1 MPKSI
6 PEPISTAA
14 LSPVPYLMQPQLQ
27 QWMGN
32 GGPGSMF
39 MPPNGEVENSDSS
52 LPLTHYLWI
61 VRRHA
66 WKIAAFVGLSAMAT
80 FVVTNRLTPVYESTA
95 TIDIDR
101 QAPSSIVG
109 QDSSRAGSNPY
120 DSDQFLATQ
129 IKLLQSDSVLRP
141 VATRYNLLEQE
152 GQFKDLPETKR
163 VILANSPIVLK
174 NLKVIRP
181 ANTFLLLVSYRSP
194 DARLAA
200 GVANDIANSYLQ
212 HTYTLRIKSSASLS
226 SFVERQIEDL
236 KAKMERS
243 AQRQA
248 QFERELNVINPEEKT
263 SILSARLLQLNTE
276 YTNAQAD
283 CVRKESQ
290 FNSMK
295 GGSLEAAQISSQG
308 EALIKL
314 SEKLNESRQKLA
326 VVKATYGANHPEYK
340 KAAYDVSEMQRQFED
355 LRRNIA
361 GRIDADYEQARNREA
376 MLKRSVEETK
386 NEFDSLNIRGFQYQ
400 QLKREADG
408 DKKLY
413 DELNRKIQEAG
424 INAGFQNNSM
434 IRIAD
439 EARAAAKAVF
449 PSLKLNLL
457 LAVLFAILVGVGAAV
472 LTDMLDNT
480 VRDPEQISRT
490 LNTDVV
496 GTLPSV
502 KDIKGLIGNSAL
514 PGINGLVKYSGSEA
528 RDGYKAIS
536 TYEESIRTL
545 RNSILLGDFDRRL
558 RSLLVTSATPGEGK
572 TTTAVHLAV
581 AHSDQR
587 KRTLI
592 IDCDLR
598 RPSVHQKLNIH
609 PTQGLS
615 NVLTEE
621 VGWRDVIMKLDRH
634 PDLDIIAAG
643 PPSRRASDLIGSRM
657 VEILEE
663 ASKEYDLIIVDSPPL
678 LGFAEPL
685 QMATAA
691 DGVIVVT
698 KAGQTSRKAVGTVI
712 QTLTRLR
719 ANVVGV
725 VLNQVKKDMSDSY
738 YYYGYYRK
746 YYSTGDVG

>member
-1 MPKSI
+1 MPKSL
-6 PEPISTAA
+6 PEALPTA
-14 LSPVPYLMQPQLQ
+14 LTPVSPQGQHFQ
-27 QWMGN
+27 QWMMPQNMN
-32 GGPGSMF
+32 GAQFG
-39 MPPNGEVENSDSS
+39 GEQEPSDQG

-61 VRRHA
+61 IKRHL
-66 WKIAAFVGLSAMAT
+66 WKIVAFVCLCTMAT
-80 FVVTNRLTPVYESTA
+80 FVVTKRMTPVFESTT

-101 QAPSSIVG
+101 QATNSIVG
-109 QDSSRAGSNPY
+109 QDNARGGNPF

-141 VATRYNLLEQE
+141 VVTRYNLLDQE
-152 GQFKDLPETKR
+152 GQFKELTEAQKT
-163 VILANSPIVLK
+163 VIANSPIVLK
-174 NLKVIRP
+174 NLKVVRP
-181 ANTFLLLVSYRSP
+181 PNTYLLLVSYRSP
-194 DARLAA
+194 DPQLAA
-200 GVANDIANSYLQ
+200 NVANEIANSYMQ
-212 HTYTLRIKSSASLS
+212 HTYTLRIRSSANLS

-243 AQRQA
+243 GQRQA

-263 SILSARLLQLNTE
+263 SILSARLMQINTE
-276 YTNAQAD
+276 YTNAQGD
-283 CVRKESQ
+283 RVRKESQ

-295 GGSLEAAQISSQG
+295 SGSLEAAQISSQG

-314 SEKLNESRQKLA
+314 NERVNESRQKLA
-326 VVKATYGANHPEYK
+326 VIKSTYGINHPEYK
-340 KAAYDVSEMQRQFED
+340 KVASDVSELQRQFED

-361 GRIDADYEQARNREA
+361 GRIEADYNQAKNREM
-376 MLKRSVEETK
+376 MLKRTVEETK
-386 NEFDSLNIRGFQYQ
+386 NEFDRLNARSFQYQ

-424 INAGFQNNSM
+424 INAGFQSNSM

-439 EARAAAKAVF
+439 EARAAARAVF
-449 PSLKLNLL
+449 PSLRLNLL
-457 LAVLFAILVGVGAAV
+457 LAMLFATLLGVGAAV

-480 VRDPEQISRT
+480 VRDPEQVSRS
-490 LNTDVV
+490 LNTEVI

-514 PGINGLVKYSGSEA
+514 PQMMNGLVKYTGAEA

-587 KRTLI
+587 KKTLI

-621 VGWRDVIMKLDRH
+621 IGWRDVIMKIDRH
-634 PDLDIIAAG
+634 PYLDIIAAG

-657 VEILEE
+657 VELLEE

-698 KAGQTSRKAVGTVI
+698 KAGQTSRKAVATVI
-712 QTLTRLR
+712 QTLQRLR

-746 YYSTGDVG
+746 YYSTEDVV

>member
-1 MPKSI
+1 MQKSLPEAI
-6 PEPISTAA
+6 PTALTP
-14 LSPVPYLMQPQLQ
+14 LSPQGQQFQ
-27 QWMGN
+27 QWMMPQNMN
-32 GGPGSMF
+32 GAQFG
-39 MPPNGEVENSDSS
+39 GEQEPSDQG

-61 VRRHA
+61 IKRHL
-66 WKIAAFVGLSAMAT
+66 WKIVAFVCLCTMAT
-80 FVVTNRLTPVYESTA
+80 FVVTKRMTPVFESTT

-101 QAPSSIVG
+101 QATNSIVG
-109 QDSSRAGSNPY
+109 QDTARGGNPF

-129 IKLLQSDSVLRP
+129 VKLLQSDSVLRP
-141 VATRYNLLEQE
+141 VVTRYKLLDQE
-152 GQFKDLPETKR
+152 GQFNELTEAQKT
-163 VILANSPIVLK
+163 VIANSPIVLK
-174 NLKVIRP
+174 NLKVVRP
-181 ANTFLLLVSYRSP
+181 PNTYLLLVSYRSP
-194 DARLAA
+194 DPQLAA
-200 GVANDIANSYLQ
+200 NVANEIANSYMQ
-212 HTYTLRIKSSASLS
+212 HTYTLRIRSSANLS

-243 AQRQA
+243 GQRQA

-263 SILSARLLQLNTE
+263 SILSARLMQINTE
-276 YTNAQAD
+276 FTNAQGD
-283 CVRKESQ
+283 RVRKESQ

-295 GGSLEAAQISSQG
+295 SGSLEAAQISSQG

-314 SEKLNESRQKLA
+314 NERVNESRQKLA
-326 VVKATYGANHPEYK
+326 VIKSTYGINHPEYK
-340 KAAYDVSEMQRQFED
+340 KVASDVSELQRQFED

-361 GRIDADYEQARNREA
+361 GRIEADYNQAKNREM
-376 MLKRSVEETK
+376 MLKRTVEETK
-386 NEFDSLNIRGFQYQ
+386 NEFDSLNARSFQYQ

-424 INAGFQNNSM
+424 INAGFQSNSM

-439 EARAAAKAVF
+439 EARAAARAVF
-449 PSLKLNLL
+449 PSIRLNLL
-457 LAVLFAILVGVGAAV
+457 LAMLFATLVGIGAAV

-480 VRDPEQISRT
+480 LRDPEQVSRS
-490 LNTDVV
+490 LNTDVI

-514 PGINGLVKYSGSEA
+514 PQMMNGLVKYTGAEA

-587 KRTLI
+587 KKTLI

-621 VGWRDVIMKLDRH
+621 IGWRDVIMKIDRH
-634 PDLDIIAAG
+634 PYLDIIAAG

-657 VEILEE
+657 VELLEE

-698 KAGQTSRKAVGTVI
+698 KAGQTSRKAVATVI
-712 QTLTRLR
+712 QTLQRLR

-746 YYSTGDVG
+746 YYSTEDVV

>member
-1 MPKSI
+1 
-6 PEPISTAA
+6 
-14 LSPVPYLMQPQLQ
+14 
-27 QWMGN
+27 MGN
-32 GGPGSMF
+32 PF
-39 MPPNGEVENSDSS
+39 
-52 LPLTHYLWI
+52 
-61 VRRHA
+61 
-66 WKIAAFVGLSAMAT
+66 
-80 FVVTNRLTPVYESTA
+80 
-95 TIDIDR
+95 
-101 QAPSSIVG
+101 
-109 QDSSRAGSNPY
+109 

-141 VATRYNLLEQE
+141 VVTRYNLLEQE
-152 GQFKDLPETKR
+152 GQLRDLPEAQRT
-163 VILANSPIVLK
+163 VISNSPIVLR
-174 NLKVIRP
+174 NLKVVRP
-181 ANTFLLLVSYRSP
+181 PNTYLLLVSYRSP

-200 GVANDIANSYLQ
+200 NVANEIANSYLQ

-226 SFVERQIEDL
+226 TFVERQIEDL

-243 AQRQA
+243 AQRQG

-263 SILSARLLQLNTE
+263 SILSARLLQLNAE

-283 CVRKESQ
+283 RVRKESQ
-290 FNSMK
+290 YNSMK
-295 GGSLEAAQISSQG
+295 SGTLEAAQISSQG

-314 SEKLNESRQKLA
+314 SERVNEARQRLA
-326 VVKATYGANHPEYK
+326 VVKSTYGANHPEYK
-340 KAAYDVSEMQRQFED
+340 KVASDVTEMQRQFED

-361 GRIDADYEQARNREA
+361 GRIEADYNQARNREV
-376 MLKRSVEETK
+376 MLKHSVEETK
-386 NEFDSLNIRGFQYQ
+386 NEFDSLNTRSFQYQ

-439 EARAAAKAVF
+439 EARAAARPVF
-449 PSLKLNLL
+449 PSLRLNLL
-457 LAVLFAILVGVGAAV
+457 LAMLFATLIGVGGAV

-480 VRDPEQISRT
+480 VRDPEQVSRT

-496 GTLPSV
+496 GTLPAV

-514 PGINGLVKYSGSEA
+514 PGIGGLIKYTGTEA

-609 PTQGLS
+609 PSQGLS

-621 VGWRDVIMKLDRH
+621 IGWRDVIMKLDRH

-657 VEILEE
+657 VELLEE

-698 KAGQTSRKAVGTVI
+698 KAGQTSRKAVATVI
-712 QTLTRLR
+712 NTLQRLR

-746 YYSTGDVG
+746 YYSTEDVA

>member
-1 MPKSI
+1 
-6 PEPISTAA
+6 
-14 LSPVPYLMQPQLQ
+14 
-27 QWMGN
+27 
-32 GGPGSMF
+32 
-39 MPPNGEVENSDSS
+39 
-52 LPLTHYLWI
+52 
-61 VRRHA
+61 
-66 WKIAAFVGLSAMAT
+66 
-80 FVVTNRLTPVYESTA
+80 
-95 TIDIDR
+95 
-101 QAPSSIVG
+101 
-109 QDSSRAGSNPY
+109 
-120 DSDQFLATQ
+120 
-129 IKLLQSDSVLRP
+129 
-141 VATRYNLLEQE
+141 
-152 GQFKDLPETKR
+152 
-163 VILANSPIVLK
+163 
-174 NLKVIRP
+174 
-181 ANTFLLLVSYRSP
+181 
-194 DARLAA
+194 
-200 GVANDIANSYLQ
+200 
-212 HTYTLRIKSSASLS
+212 
-226 SFVERQIEDL
+226 
-236 KAKMERS
+236 
-243 AQRQA
+243 
-248 QFERELNVINPEEKT
+248 
-263 SILSARLLQLNTE
+263 
-276 YTNAQAD
+276 
-283 CVRKESQ
+283 
-290 FNSMK
+290 
-295 GGSLEAAQISSQG
+295 
-308 EALIKL
+308 
-314 SEKLNESRQKLA
+314 
-326 VVKATYGANHPEYK
+326 
-340 KAAYDVSEMQRQFED
+340 
-355 LRRNIA
+355 
-361 GRIDADYEQARNREA
+361 
-376 MLKRSVEETK
+376 
-386 NEFDSLNIRGFQYQ
+386 
-400 QLKREADG
+400 
-408 DKKLY
+408 
-413 DELNRKIQEAG
+413 
-424 INAGFQNNSM
+424 M

-449 PSLKLNLL
+449 PSMRLNLL
-457 LAVLFAILVGVGAAV
+457 LALLFATLLGIGAAV

-480 VRDPEQISRT
+480 VRDPEQVSRT
-490 LNTDVV
+490 LNTEVI

-514 PGINGLVKYSGSEA
+514 PQMANGLVKYSGTEA

-621 VGWRDVIMKLDRH
+621 VGWRDVIMKIDRH

-657 VEILEE
+657 VELLEE

-712 QTLTRLR
+712 QTLQRLR

-746 YYSTGDVG
+746 YYSTEDVA

>member
-1 MPKSI
+1 
-6 PEPISTAA
+6 
-14 LSPVPYLMQPQLQ
+14 MQMQYPPQFQ
-27 QWMGN
+27 QFLGQPSN
-32 GGPGSMF
+32 GGFSGFANEQEQS
-39 MPPNGEVENSDSS
+39 ESS

-61 VRRHA
+61 VRRHL
-66 WKIAAFVGLSAMAT
+66 WKIVAFVVLCTMAT
-80 FVVTNRLTPVYESTA
+80 FVVTNRMIPVYESTT

-101 QAPSSIVG
+101 QAQNSIVG
-109 QDSSRAGSNPY
+109 QESNRGMGNPF

-141 VATRYNLLEQE
+141 VVTRYNLLEQE
-152 GQFKDLPETKR
+152 GQLRDLPEAQRT
-163 VILANSPIVLK
+163 VISNSPIVLR
-174 NLKVIRP
+174 NLKVVRP
-181 ANTFLLLVSYRSP
+181 PNTYLLLVSYRSP

-200 GVANDIANSYLQ
+200 NVANEIANSYLQ

-226 SFVERQIEDL
+226 TFVERQIEDL

-243 AQRQA
+243 AQRQG

-263 SILSARLLQLNTE
+263 SILSARLLQLNAE

-283 CVRKESQ
+283 RVRKESQ
-290 FNSMK
+290 YNSMK
-295 GGSLEAAQISSQG
+295 SGTLEAAQISSQG

-314 SEKLNESRQKLA
+314 SERVNEARQRLA
-326 VVKATYGANHPEYK
+326 VVKSTYGANHPEYK
-340 KAAYDVSEMQRQFED
+340 KVASDVTEMQRQFED

-361 GRIDADYEQARNREA
+361 GRIEADYNQARNREV
-376 MLKRSVEETK
+376 MLKHSVEETK
-386 NEFDSLNIRGFQYQ
+386 NEFDSLNTRSFQYQ

-439 EARAAAKAVF
+439 EARAAARPVF
-449 PSLKLNLL
+449 PSLRLNLL
-457 LAVLFAILVGVGAAV
+457 LAMLFATLIGVGGAV

-480 VRDPEQISRT
+480 VRDPEQVSRT

-496 GTLPSV
+496 GTLPAV

-514 PGINGLVKYSGSEA
+514 PGIGGLIKYTGTEA

-609 PTQGLS
+609 PSQGLS

-621 VGWRDVIMKLDRH
+621 IGWRDVIMKLDRH

-657 VEILEE
+657 VELLEE

-698 KAGQTSRKAVGTVI
+698 KAGQTSRKAVATVI
-712 QTLTRLR
+712 NTLQRLR

-746 YYSTGDVG
+746 YYSTEDVA

>member
-1 MPKSI
+1 MPQNSNSFTSFSGDQ
-6 PEPISTAA
+6 EPT
-14 LSPVPYLMQPQLQ
+14 
-27 QWMGN
+27 
-32 GGPGSMF
+32 
-39 MPPNGEVENSDSS
+39 DSG

-61 VRRHA
+61 VKRHL
-66 WKIAAFVGLSAMAT
+66 WKIAAFVCLCTMAT
-80 FVVTNRLTPVYESTA
+80 FVVTKRITPIYESTT

-101 QAPSSIVG
+101 QATNSIVG
-109 QDSSRAGSNPY
+109 QDNTRGGNPY

-141 VATRYNLLEQE
+141 VVTRYNLLEQE
-152 GQFKDLPETKR
+152 GQLKDITEAQKTVLS
-163 VILANSPIVLK
+163 NSPIVLK
-174 NLKVIRP
+174 NLKVFRP
-181 ANTFLLLVSYRSP
+181 PNTYLLLVSYRSP
-194 DARLAA
+194 DPQLAA
-200 GVANDIANSYLQ
+200 SVANEVSNSYLQ
-212 HTYTLRIKSSASLS
+212 HTYTLRIRSSANLS

-236 KAKMERS
+236 RAKMERS
-243 AQRQA
+243 GQRQA
-248 QFERELNVINPEEKT
+248 QFERELNVISPEEKT
-263 SILSARLLQLNTE
+263 SILSSRLMQLNTE
-276 YTNAQAD
+276 YTNAQGD
-283 CVRKESQ
+283 RVRKEAQ

-314 SEKLNESRQKLA
+314 NERINESRQKLA
-326 VVKATYGANHPEYK
+326 VVRSTYGVNHPEYRK
-340 KAAYDVSEMQRQFED
+340 VASDVAELQRQFED

-361 GRIDADYEQARNREA
+361 GRIEADFNQARNRET

-386 NEFDSLNIRGFQYQ
+386 NEFDRLNVRSFQYQ

-439 EARAAAKAVF
+439 EARAAARPVF
-449 PSLKLNLL
+449 PSLRLNLL
-457 LAVLFAILVGVGAAV
+457 LALLFSFLLGIGAAV

-480 VRDPEQISRT
+480 VRDPEQVSRT

-496 GTLPSV
+496 GTLPCV

-514 PGINGLVKYSGSEA
+514 PQMMNGIVKYTGSEA

-621 VGWRDVIMKLDRH
+621 VSWRDVIMKIDGH
-634 PDLDIIAAG
+634 PHLDIIAAG

-657 VEILEE
+657 VELLEE
-663 ASKEYDLIIVDSPPL
+663 CSKEYDLIIVDSTPL

-691 DGVIVVT
+691 DGVIIVT

-712 QTLTRLR
+712 QTLQRLR

-746 YYSTGDVG
+746 YYSTEDVA

>member
-1 MPKSI
+1 MPQNMNQASF
-6 PEPISTAA
+6 
-14 LSPVPYLMQPQLQ
+14 
-27 QWMGN
+27 N
-32 GGPGSMF
+32 GGEQEP
-39 MPPNGEVENSDSS
+39 SDQG

-61 VRRHA
+61 VKRHA
-66 WKIAAFVGLSAMAT
+66 WKIIAFVCLCTMAT
-80 FVVTNRLTPVYESTA
+80 FVVTKRMTPIYESTT

-101 QAPSSIVG
+101 QAANSIVG
-109 QDSSRAGSNPY
+109 QESSRGGNPF

-141 VATRYNLLEQE
+141 VVTRYNLLEQE
-152 GQFKDLPETKR
+152 GQFKDLNEARRTS
-163 VILANSPIVLK
+163 LANSPIVLK
-174 NLKVIRP
+174 NLKVVRP
-181 ANTFLLLVSYRSP
+181 PNTYLLLVSYRSP
-194 DARLAA
+194 DPQLAA
-200 GVANDIANSYLQ
+200 NVANEVSNSYMQ
-212 HTYTLRIKSSASLS
+212 HTYTLRIRSSANLS

-243 AQRQA
+243 SQRQA

-263 SILSARLLQLNTE
+263 SILSSRLMQLNTE
-276 YTNAQAD
+276 YTNAQGD
-283 CVRKESQ
+283 RVRKEAQ

-314 SEKLNESRQKLA
+314 NERVNESRQKLA
-326 VVKATYGANHPEYK
+326 VIKSTYGLNHPEYK
-340 KAAYDVSEMQRQFED
+340 KVASDIAELQRQFED

-361 GRIDADYEQARNREA
+361 GRIEADFNQSRNREM
-376 MLKRSVEETK
+376 MLKRSVEDTK
-386 NEFDSLNIRGFQYQ
+386 NEFDRLNARSFQYQ

-408 DKKLY
+408 DRKLY

-424 INAGFQNNSM
+424 INAGFQNTSM

-439 EARAAAKAVF
+439 EARAAARAVF
-449 PSLKLNLL
+449 PSLRLNML
-457 LAVLFAILVGVGAAV
+457 LAMLFASLLGIGAAV

-480 VRDPEQISRT
+480 VRDPEQVSRT
-490 LNTDVV
+490 LNTDVI
-496 GTLPSV
+496 GTLPCV

-514 PGINGLVKYSGSEA
+514 PQMMNGIVKYTGAEA

-587 KRTLI
+587 KKTLI

-609 PTQGLS
+609 PTQGLT

-621 VGWRDVIMKLDRH
+621 VGWRDVIMKIDRH
-634 PDLDIIAAG
+634 PYLDIIAAG

-657 VEILEE
+657 VELLEE
-663 ASKEYDLIIVDSPPL
+663 CSKEYDLIIVDSPPL

-712 QTLTRLR
+712 QTLQRLR

-746 YYSTGDVG
+746 YYSTEDVA

>member
-1 MPKSI
+1 MPQNMNGAQFAGEQ
-6 PEPISTAA
+6 EP
-14 LSPVPYLMQPQLQ
+14 
-27 QWMGN
+27 
-32 GGPGSMF
+32 
-39 MPPNGEVENSDSS
+39 SDQG

-61 VRRHA
+61 IKRHL
-66 WKIAAFVGLSAMAT
+66 WKIVTFVCLCTMAT
-80 FVVTNRLTPVYESTA
+80 FVVTKRMTPIFESTT

-101 QAPSSIVG
+101 QATNSIVG
-109 QDSSRAGSNPY
+109 QDNARGGNPF

-129 IKLLQSDSVLRP
+129 VKLLQSDSVLRP
-141 VATRYNLLEQE
+141 VVTRYKLLDQE
-152 GQFKDLPETKR
+152 GQFNELSEAQKT
-163 VILANSPIVLK
+163 VISNSPIVLK
-174 NLKVIRP
+174 NLKVVRP
-181 ANTFLLLVSYRSP
+181 PNTYLLLVSYRSP
-194 DARLAA
+194 DPQLAA
-200 GVANDIANSYLQ
+200 NVANEIANSYMQ
-212 HTYTLRIKSSASLS
+212 HTYTLRIRSSANLS

-243 AQRQA
+243 GQRQA

-263 SILSARLLQLNTE
+263 SILSARLMQINTE
-276 YTNAQAD
+276 YTNAQGD
-283 CVRKESQ
+283 RVRKESQ

-295 GGSLEAAQISSQG
+295 SGSLEAAQISSQG

-314 SEKLNESRQKLA
+314 NERVNESRQKLA
-326 VVKATYGANHPEYK
+326 VIKSTYGINHPEYK
-340 KAAYDVSEMQRQFED
+340 KVASDVSELQRQFED

-361 GRIDADYEQARNREA
+361 GRIEADYNQAKNREM
-376 MLKRSVEETK
+376 MLKRTVEETK
-386 NEFDSLNIRGFQYQ
+386 NEFDRLNARSFQYQ

-424 INAGFQNNSM
+424 INAGFQSNSM

-439 EARAAAKAVF
+439 EARAAARAVF
-449 PSLKLNLL
+449 PSLRLNLL
-457 LAVLFAILVGVGAAV
+457 LAMLFSTLIGIGAAV

-480 VRDPEQISRT
+480 LRDPEQVSRS
-490 LNTDVV
+490 LNTDVI

-514 PGINGLVKYSGSEA
+514 PQMMNGLVKYTGAEA

-587 KRTLI
+587 KKTLI

-621 VGWRDVIMKLDRH
+621 IGWRDVIMKIDRH
-634 PDLDIIAAG
+634 PYLDIIAAG

-657 VEILEE
+657 VELLEE

-698 KAGQTSRKAVGTVI
+698 KAGQTSRKAVATVI
-712 QTLTRLR
+712 QTLQRLR

-746 YYSTGDVG
+746 YYSTEDVV

>member
-1 MPKSI
+1 MP
-6 PEPISTAA
+6 
-14 LSPVPYLMQPQLQ
+14 QQGQQFQ
-27 QWMGN
+27 QWMLPQN
-32 GGPGSMF
+32 TNQFHGGEQESAESG
-39 MPPNGEVENSDSS
+39 

-61 VRRHA
+61 VKRHL
-66 WKIAAFVGLSAMAT
+66 WKILALVFLCTMAT
-80 FVVTNRLTPVYESTA
+80 FVVTNRITPIYESIA

-101 QAPSSIVG
+101 QATNSIVG
-109 QDSSRAGSNPY
+109 QDNSRGGNPL

-152 GQFKDLPETKR
+152 GQLKDLSEQRK
-163 VILANSPIVLK
+163 IALANSPIVLK
-174 NLKVIRP
+174 NLKVVRP
-181 ANTFLLLVSYRSP
+181 PNTYLLLVSYRSQDP
-194 DARLAA
+194 QLAA
-200 GVANDIANSYLQ
+200 NVANEISNSYMQ
-212 HTYTLRIKSSASLS
+212 HTYTLRIRSSANLS

-243 AQRQA
+243 GQRQA

-263 SILSARLLQLNTE
+263 SILSARLMQLNTE
-276 YTNAQAD
+276 YTNAQGD
-283 CVRKESQ
+283 RVRKEAQ

-314 SEKLNESRQKLA
+314 NERVNESRQKLA
-326 VVKATYGANHPEYK
+326 VIKSTYGVNHPEYK
-340 KAAYDVSEMQRQFED
+340 KVASDVTELQRQFED

-361 GRIDADYEQARNREA
+361 GRIEADFTQSRNREV

-386 NEFDSLNIRGFQYQ
+386 NEFDRLNARSFQYQ

-424 INAGFQNNSM
+424 INAGFQSNSM

-439 EARAAAKAVF
+439 EARAGAKPVF
-449 PSLKLNLL
+449 PSMRLNLL
-457 LAVLFAILVGVGAAV
+457 LAILFATLLGIGAAV

-480 VRDPEQISRT
+480 LRDPEQVSRT

-514 PGINGLVKYSGSEA
+514 PQMMNGLVKYTGSEA

-558 RSLLVTSATPGEGK
+558 RSILVTSATPGEGK

-587 KRTLI
+587 KKTLI

-615 NVLTEE
+615 NVLIEE
-621 VGWRDVIMKLDRH
+621 VAWRDVIMKIDRH

-657 VEILEE
+657 VELLEE

-712 QTLTRLR
+712 QTLQRLR

-746 YYSTGDVG
+746 YYSTEDVA

>member
-1 MPKSI
+1 MPKSLPEAI
-6 PEPISTAA
+6 PTALTP
-14 LSPVPYLMQPQLQ
+14 LSPQGQQFQ
-27 QWMGN
+27 QWMMPQNMN
-32 GGPGSMF
+32 GAQF
-39 MPPNGEVENSDSS
+39 AGEQEPSDQG

-61 VRRHA
+61 IKRHL
-66 WKIAAFVGLSAMAT
+66 WKIVTFVCLCTMAT
-80 FVVTNRLTPVYESTA
+80 FVVTKRMTPIFESTT

-101 QAPSSIVG
+101 QATNSIVG
-109 QDSSRAGSNPY
+109 QDNARGGNPF

-129 IKLLQSDSVLRP
+129 VKLLQSDSVLRP
-141 VATRYNLLEQE
+141 VVTRYKLLDQE
-152 GQFKDLPETKR
+152 GQFNELSEAQKT
-163 VILANSPIVLK
+163 VISNSPIVLK
-174 NLKVIRP
+174 NLKVVRP
-181 ANTFLLLVSYRSP
+181 PNTYLLLVSYRSP
-194 DARLAA
+194 DPQLAA
-200 GVANDIANSYLQ
+200 NVANEIANSYMQ
-212 HTYTLRIKSSASLS
+212 HTYTLRIRSSANLS

-243 AQRQA
+243 GQRQA

-263 SILSARLLQLNTE
+263 SILSARLMQINTE
-276 YTNAQAD
+276 YTNAQGD
-283 CVRKESQ
+283 RVRKESQ

-295 GGSLEAAQISSQG
+295 SGSLEAAQISSQG

-314 SEKLNESRQKLA
+314 NERVNESRQKLA
-326 VVKATYGANHPEYK
+326 VIKSTYGINHPEYK
-340 KAAYDVSEMQRQFED
+340 KVASDVSELQRQFED

-361 GRIDADYEQARNREA
+361 GRIEADYNQAKNREM
-376 MLKRSVEETK
+376 MLKRTVEETK
-386 NEFDSLNIRGFQYQ
+386 NEFDRLNARSFQYQ

-424 INAGFQNNSM
+424 INAGFQSNSM

-439 EARAAAKAVF
+439 EARAAARAVF
-449 PSLKLNLL
+449 PSLRLNLL
-457 LAVLFAILVGVGAAV
+457 LAMLFSTLIGIGAAV

-480 VRDPEQISRT
+480 LRDPEQVSRS
-490 LNTDVV
+490 LNTDVI

-514 PGINGLVKYSGSEA
+514 PQMMNGLVKYTGAEA

-587 KRTLI
+587 KKTLI

-621 VGWRDVIMKLDRH
+621 IGWRDVIMKIDRH
-634 PDLDIIAAG
+634 PYLDIIAAG

-657 VEILEE
+657 VELLEE

-698 KAGQTSRKAVGTVI
+698 KAGQTSRKAVATVI
-712 QTLTRLR
+712 QTLQRLR

-746 YYSTGDVG
+746 YYSTEDVV

>member
-1 MPKSI
+1 MPKSLPEAI
-6 PEPISTAA
+6 PTALTP
-14 LSPVPYLMQPQLQ
+14 LSPQGQQFQ
-27 QWMGN
+27 QWMMPQNMN
-32 GGPGSMF
+32 GAQFG
-39 MPPNGEVENSDSS
+39 GEQEPSDQG

-61 VRRHA
+61 IKRHL
-66 WKIAAFVGLSAMAT
+66 WKIVTFVCLCTMAT
-80 FVVTNRLTPVYESTA
+80 FVVTKRMTPIFESTT

-101 QAPSSIVG
+101 QATNSIVG
-109 QDSSRAGSNPY
+109 QDNARGGNPF

-129 IKLLQSDSVLRP
+129 VKLLQSDSVLRP
-141 VATRYNLLEQE
+141 VVTRYKLLDQE
-152 GQFKDLPETKR
+152 GQFNELSEAQKT
-163 VILANSPIVLK
+163 VISNSPIVLK
-174 NLKVIRP
+174 NLKVVRP
-181 ANTFLLLVSYRSP
+181 PNTYLLLVSYRSP
-194 DARLAA
+194 DPQLAA
-200 GVANDIANSYLQ
+200 NVANEIANSYMQ
-212 HTYTLRIKSSASLS
+212 HTYTLRIRSSANLS

-243 AQRQA
+243 GQRQA

-263 SILSARLLQLNTE
+263 SILSARLMQINTE
-276 YTNAQAD
+276 YTNAQGD
-283 CVRKESQ
+283 RVRKESQ

-295 GGSLEAAQISSQG
+295 SGSLEAAQISSQG

-314 SEKLNESRQKLA
+314 NERVNESRQKLA
-326 VVKATYGANHPEYK
+326 VIKSTYGINHPEYK
-340 KAAYDVSEMQRQFED
+340 KVASDVSELQRQFED

-361 GRIDADYEQARNREA
+361 GRIEADYNQAKNREM
-376 MLKRSVEETK
+376 MLKRTVEETK
-386 NEFDSLNIRGFQYQ
+386 NEFDRLNARSFQYQ

-424 INAGFQNNSM
+424 INAGFQSNSM

-439 EARAAAKAVF
+439 EARAAARAIF
-449 PSLKLNLL
+449 PSLRLNLL
-457 LAVLFAILVGVGAAV
+457 LAMLFSTLVGIGAAV

-480 VRDPEQISRT
+480 LRDPEQVSRS
-490 LNTDVV
+490 LNTDVI

-514 PGINGLVKYSGSEA
+514 PQMMNGLVKYTGAEA

-587 KRTLI
+587 KKTLI

-621 VGWRDVIMKLDRH
+621 IGWRDVIMKIDRH
-634 PDLDIIAAG
+634 PYLDIIAAG

-657 VEILEE
+657 VELLEE

-698 KAGQTSRKAVGTVI
+698 KAGQTSRKAVATVI
-712 QTLTRLR
+712 QTLQRLR

-746 YYSTGDVG
+746 YYSTEDVV

>member
-1 MPKSI
+1 M
-6 PEPISTAA
+6 
-14 LSPVPYLMQPQLQ
+14 LSPMPPQVQQMQ
-27 QWMGN
+27 QWMMPQN
-32 GGPGSMF
+32 SSTMF
-39 MPPNGEVENSDSS
+39 SSFNGEQESADSG

-61 VRRHA
+61 VKRHL
-66 WKIAAFVGLSAMAT
+66 WKIMAFVLLCTMAT
-80 FVVTNRLTPVYESTA
+80 FVVTNRMIPIFESTA

-101 QAPSSIVG
+101 QATNAIVG
-109 QDSSRAGSNPY
+109 QDNSRGGANPF
-120 DSDQFLATQ
+120 DSDQYLATQ
-129 IKLLQSDSVLRP
+129 IKLIQSDSVLRP
-141 VATRYNLLEQE
+141 VVARYNLLEQE
-152 GQFKDLPETKR
+152 GQFKDLPESRKP
-163 VILANSPIVLK
+163 VIANSPIVLR
-174 NLKVIRP
+174 NLKVVRP
-181 ANTFLLLVSYRSP
+181 PNTYLLLVSYRSP
-194 DARLAA
+194 EPQLAA
-200 GVANDIANSYLQ
+200 NVANEIANSYLQ
-212 HTYTLRIKSSASLS
+212 HTYTLRIKSSANLS
-226 SFVERQIEDL
+226 TFVERQIEDL

-243 AQRQA
+243 GQRQA

-263 SILSARLLQLNTE
+263 SILSARLLQLNAE
-276 YTNAQAD
+276 YTSAQAD
-283 CVRKESQ
+283 RVRKESQ

-308 EALIKL
+308 EALIRL
-314 SEKLNESRQKLA
+314 SERVNESRQKLA
-326 VVKATYGANHPEYK
+326 VIKSTYGVNHPEFK
-340 KAAYDVSEMQRQFED
+340 KVASDVAEMQRQFED

-361 GRIDADYEQARNREA
+361 GRIEADYHQSRNREV
-376 MLKRSVEETK
+376 MLKHSVEETK
-386 NEFDSLNIRGFQYQ
+386 NEFDHLNGRSFQYQ

-439 EARAAAKAVF
+439 EARAGAKAVF
-449 PSLKLNLL
+449 PSLRLNLL
-457 LAVLFAILVGVGAAV
+457 LAMLFASLLGIGAAV

-480 VRDPEQISRT
+480 VRDPEQVSRT
-490 LNTDVV
+490 LNTDVI
-496 GTLPSV
+496 GTLPAV

-514 PGINGLVKYSGSEA
+514 PQMMNGIVKYTGTEA

-621 VGWRDVIMKLDRH
+621 VGWRDVIMKIDRH

-657 VEILEE
+657 VELLEQ

-712 QTLTRLR
+712 QTLQRLR

-746 YYSTGDVG
+746 YYSTEDVA

>member
-1 MPKSI
+1 
-6 PEPISTAA
+6 
-14 LSPVPYLMQPQLQ
+14 MQPQYQPQFQ
-27 QWMGN
+27 QFMGQP
-32 GGPGSMF
+32 GPGQMF
-39 MPPNGEVENSDSS
+39 SNFGSEQEQSESS

-61 VRRHA
+61 VKRHL
-66 WKIAAFVGLSAMAT
+66 WKILAFVLFCTIST
-80 FVVTNRLTPVYESTA
+80 FIVTNRMTSIYESTT

-101 QAPSSIVG
+101 QAQSSIVG
-109 QDSSRAGSNPY
+109 QDSSRGASNPF

-141 VATRYNLLEQE
+141 VVARYNLLDQE
-152 GQFKDLPETKR
+152 GQFKDLQEQQRTL
-163 VILANSPIVLK
+163 VANSPIVLK
-174 NLKVIRP
+174 NLRVIRP
-181 ANTFLLLVSYRSP
+181 PNTYLLLVSYRSP

-200 GVANDIANSYLQ
+200 NVANDVANSYLQ
-212 HTYTLRIKSSASLS
+212 HTYTLRIKSSANLS
-226 SFVERQIEDL
+226 TFVERQIEDL

-243 AQRQA
+243 SQRQA

-263 SILSARLLQLNTE
+263 SILSARLLQLNSE

-283 CVRKESQ
+283 RVRKESQ
-290 FNSMK
+290 YNSMK
-295 GGSLEAAQISSQG
+295 TGTLEAAQISSQG

-314 SEKLNESRQKLA
+314 SERVNESRQKLA
-326 VVKATYGANHPEYK
+326 VVKSTFGANHPEYK
-340 KAAYDVSEMQRQFED
+340 KVVSDVIEMQRQFEE

-361 GRIDADYEQARNREA
+361 GRIEADYNQSRNREV
-376 MLKRSVEETK
+376 MLKHSVEETK
-386 NEFDSLNIRGFQYQ
+386 NEFDGLNTRSFQYQ

-449 PSLKLNLL
+449 PSLRLNIM
-457 LAVLFAILVGVGAAV
+457 LALLFATLVGIGAAV

-480 VRDPEQISRT
+480 VRDPEQVRRT
-490 LNTDVV
+490 LNTDVI
-496 GTLPSV
+496 GTLPAV

-514 PGINGLVKYSGSEA
+514 PAMGGLVKYSGAEA
-528 RDGYKAIS
+528 REGYKAIS

-558 RSLLVTSATPGEGK
+558 RSILVTSATPGEGK

-609 PTQGLS
+609 PLKGLS

-657 VEILEE
+657 VELLEE

-698 KAGQTSRKAVGTVI
+698 KAGQTSRKAVATVI
-712 QTLTRLR
+712 NTLQRLR

-725 VLNQVKKDMSDSY
+725 VLNQVKKEMSDSY

-746 YYSTGDVG
+746 YYNTEDGH

>member
-1 MPKSI
+1 MPKSLPEAI
-6 PEPISTAA
+6 PTALTP
-14 LSPVPYLMQPQLQ
+14 LSPQGQQFQ
-27 QWMGN
+27 QWMMPQNMN
-32 GGPGSMF
+32 GAQFG
-39 MPPNGEVENSDSS
+39 GEQEPSDQG

-61 VRRHA
+61 IKRHL
-66 WKIAAFVGLSAMAT
+66 WKIVTFVCLCTMAT
-80 FVVTNRLTPVYESTA
+80 FVVTKRMTPIFESTT

-101 QAPSSIVG
+101 QATNSIVG
-109 QDSSRAGSNPY
+109 QDNARGGNPF

-129 IKLLQSDSVLRP
+129 VKLLQSDSVLRP
-141 VATRYNLLEQE
+141 VVTRYKLLDQE
-152 GQFKDLPETKR
+152 GQFNELSEAQKT
-163 VILANSPIVLK
+163 VISNSPIVLK
-174 NLKVIRP
+174 NLKVVRP
-181 ANTFLLLVSYRSP
+181 PNTYLLLVSYRSP
-194 DARLAA
+194 EPQLAA
-200 GVANDIANSYLQ
+200 NVANEIANSYMQ
-212 HTYTLRIKSSASLS
+212 HTYTLRIRSSANLS

-243 AQRQA
+243 GQRQA

-263 SILSARLLQLNTE
+263 SILSARLMQINTE
-276 YTNAQAD
+276 YTNAQGD
-283 CVRKESQ
+283 RVRKESQ

-295 GGSLEAAQISSQG
+295 SGSLEAAQISSQG

-314 SEKLNESRQKLA
+314 NERVNESRQKLA
-326 VVKATYGANHPEYK
+326 VIKSTYGINHPEYK
-340 KAAYDVSEMQRQFED
+340 KIASDVSELQRQFED

-361 GRIDADYEQARNREA
+361 GRIEADYNQAKNREM
-376 MLKRSVEETK
+376 MLKRTVEETK
-386 NEFDSLNIRGFQYQ
+386 NEFDRLNARSFQYQ

-424 INAGFQNNSM
+424 INAGFQSNSM

-439 EARAAAKAVF
+439 EARAAARAVF
-449 PSLKLNLL
+449 PSLRLNLL
-457 LAVLFAILVGVGAAV
+457 LAMLFSTLVGIGAAV

-480 VRDPEQISRT
+480 LRDPEQVSRS
-490 LNTDVV
+490 LNTDVI

-514 PGINGLVKYSGSEA
+514 PQMMNGLVKYTGAEA

-587 KRTLI
+587 KKTLI

-621 VGWRDVIMKLDRH
+621 IGWRDVIMKIDRH
-634 PDLDIIAAG
+634 PYLDIIAAG

-657 VEILEE
+657 VELLEE

-698 KAGQTSRKAVGTVI
+698 KAGQTSRKAVATVI
-712 QTLTRLR
+712 QTLQRLR

-746 YYSTGDVG
+746 YYSTEDVV

>member
-1 MPKSI
+1 MPKSLPEAI
-6 PEPISTAA
+6 PTALTP
-14 LSPVPYLMQPQLQ
+14 LSPQGQQFQ
-27 QWMGN
+27 QWMMPQNMN
-32 GGPGSMF
+32 GAQF
-39 MPPNGEVENSDSS
+39 AGEQEPSDQG

-61 VRRHA
+61 IKRHL
-66 WKIAAFVGLSAMAT
+66 WKILTFVCLCTMAT
-80 FVVTNRLTPVYESTA
+80 FVVTKRMTPIFESTT

-101 QAPSSIVG
+101 QATNSIVG
-109 QDSSRAGSNPY
+109 QDNARGGNPF

-129 IKLLQSDSVLRP
+129 VKLLQSDSVLRP
-141 VATRYNLLEQE
+141 VVTRYKLLDQE
-152 GQFKDLPETKR
+152 GQFNELSEAQKT
-163 VILANSPIVLK
+163 VISNSPIVLK
-174 NLKVIRP
+174 NLKVVRP
-181 ANTFLLLVSYRSP
+181 PNTYLLLVSYRSP
-194 DARLAA
+194 DPQLAA
-200 GVANDIANSYLQ
+200 NVANEIANSYMQ
-212 HTYTLRIKSSASLS
+212 HTYTLRIRSSANLS

-243 AQRQA
+243 GQRQA

-263 SILSARLLQLNTE
+263 SILSARLMQINTE
-276 YTNAQAD
+276 YTNAQGD
-283 CVRKESQ
+283 RVRKESQ

-295 GGSLEAAQISSQG
+295 SGSLEAAQISSQG

-314 SEKLNESRQKLA
+314 NERVNESRQKLA
-326 VVKATYGANHPEYK
+326 VIKSTYGINHPEYK
-340 KAAYDVSEMQRQFED
+340 KVASDVSELQRQFED

-361 GRIDADYEQARNREA
+361 GRIEADYNQAKNREM
-376 MLKRSVEETK
+376 MLKRTVEETK
-386 NEFDSLNIRGFQYQ
+386 NEFDRLNARSFQYQ

-424 INAGFQNNSM
+424 INAGFQSNSM

-439 EARAAAKAVF
+439 EARAAARAVF
-449 PSLKLNLL
+449 PSLRLNLL
-457 LAVLFAILVGVGAAV
+457 LAMLFSTLIGIGAAV

-480 VRDPEQISRT
+480 LRDPEQVSRS
-490 LNTDVV
+490 LNTDVI

-514 PGINGLVKYSGSEA
+514 PQMMNGLVKYTGAEA

-587 KRTLI
+587 KKTLI

-621 VGWRDVIMKLDRH
+621 IGWRDVIMKIDRH
-634 PDLDIIAAG
+634 PYLDIIAAG

-657 VEILEE
+657 VELLEE

-698 KAGQTSRKAVGTVI
+698 KAGQTSRKAVATVI
-712 QTLTRLR
+712 QTLQRLR

-746 YYSTGDVG
+746 YYSTEDVV

>member
-1 MPKSI
+1 MPKSL
-6 PEPISTAA
+6 PEYVPTA
-14 LSPVPYLMQPQLQ
+14 LSPIPPQGQQFQ
-27 QWMGN
+27 QWM
-32 GGPGSMF
+32 
-39 MPPNGEVENSDSS
+39 MPQNQNSSSFNGEPDNSESG
-52 LPLTHYLWI
+52 LPLSHYLWI
-61 VRRHA
+61 IKRHL
-66 WKIAAFVGLSAMAT
+66 WKIAVLVALCTTAT
-80 FVVTNRLTPVYESTA
+80 FVVTSRLTSIYESTA

-101 QAPSSIVG
+101 QATNSIVG
-109 QDSSRAGSNPY
+109 NDSARSGGNPY

-141 VATRYNLLEQE
+141 VMTRYNLLDQE
-152 GQFKDLPETKR
+152 GQLKDLPEARKTAL
-163 VILANSPIVLK
+163 INSPIVLK

-181 ANTFLLLVSYRSP
+181 PNTYLLLVSYRSP
-194 DARLAA
+194 DAQLAA
-200 GVANDIANSYLQ
+200 NVANEISNSYLQ
-212 HTYTLRIKSSASLS
+212 HTYTLRIRSSANLS
-226 SFVERQIEDL
+226 TFVERQIEDL
-236 KAKMERS
+236 RAKMERS
-243 AQRQA
+243 GQRQA
-248 QFERELNVINPEEKT
+248 QFERELNVISPEEKT
-263 SILSARLLQLNTE
+263 SILSSRLMQLNTE
-276 YTNAQAD
+276 YTNAQGD
-283 CVRKESQ
+283 RVRKESQ

-314 SEKLNESRQKLA
+314 SERVNESRQKLA
-326 VVKATYGANHPEYK
+326 VIKSTYGLNHPEYK
-340 KAAYDVSEMQRQFED
+340 KVASDVTELQRQFED

-361 GRIDADYEQARNREA
+361 GRIEADYNQARNRET

-386 NEFDSLNIRGFQYQ
+386 NEFDRLNVRSFQYQ

-424 INAGFQNNSM
+424 INAGFQSNSM

-439 EARAAAKAVF
+439 EARAGAKSVF
-449 PSLKLNLL
+449 PNMRLNLL
-457 LAVLFAILVGVGAAV
+457 LAILFASLLGIGAAV

-480 VRDPEQISRT
+480 VRDPEQVSRT
-490 LNTDVV
+490 LNTEVI
-496 GTLPSV
+496 GTLPAV

-514 PGINGLVKYSGSEA
+514 PQMMNGLVKYTGTEA

-587 KRTLI
+587 KKTLI

-621 VGWRDVIMKLDRH
+621 VGWRDVIMKIDRH
-634 PDLDIIAAG
+634 PHLDIIAAG

-657 VEILEE
+657 VELLEE

-712 QTLTRLR
+712 QTLQRLR

-746 YYSTGDVG
+746 YYSTEDVS